1 MVYCGKHVK
10 SCKKFPSSHVSNC
23 TIKTELASSVSDSV
37 QFDTKLVVPSVVV
50 LLACDRV
57 SGQHQQG
64 PFPLLR
70 ATPDMHAT
78 YARAACR
85 SMPLHICMRI
95 AATLARNG
103 AVAC

>member
-1 MVYCGKHVK
+1 MRGVPWQTCVELQKVSEQLCVELYNLDRT
-10 SCKKFPSSHVSNC
+10 CKFC
-23 TIKTELASSVSDSV
+23 V
-37 QFDTKLVVPSVVV
+37 QFGTKLVVPSVVV

-70 ATPDMHAT
+70 ATPDIVI
-78 YARAACR
+78 C
-85 SMPLHICMRI
+85 MPLTHAQHAAADICMRI